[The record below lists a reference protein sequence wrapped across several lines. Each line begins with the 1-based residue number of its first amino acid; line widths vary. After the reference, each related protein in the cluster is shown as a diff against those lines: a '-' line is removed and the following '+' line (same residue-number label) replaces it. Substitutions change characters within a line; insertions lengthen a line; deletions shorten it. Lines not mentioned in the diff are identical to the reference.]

1 MNAVPSG
8 VLTNRLSELRPQAQ
22 PQVVPS
28 NGKKVLIVDDS
39 AIILK
44 TLSNRLRAEGY
55 EVLTASE
62 GSKAVS
68 TVRQERPDL
77 ILLDINFP
85 PDVGSGGGVPWD
97 GFLILHWLRRMDE
110 AVNTAV
116 IVITGDDPNRHK
128 NRCLAAGVSA
138 LFQKPVDCDALLASM
153 RSVLFPANSEEAP
166 SAGSPGVKKILF
178 VDDENDW
185 RFMATIYLK
194 DSGYE
199 VLTALNGED
208 AVTQAQAARPDLI
221 LLDLHLA
228 GESGL
233 DVMKLLKQK
242 APKVPILLYTGRDH
256 DQETVAL
263 MLRHGACG
271 YLRKGTMGEMLQ
283 SVQNAL
289 GAPHSVCPS

>member
-1 MNAVPSG
+1 MNAAQPRGTFTNTFG
-8 VLTNRLSELRPQAQ
+8 VARPQTQ
-22 PQVVPS
+22 PEAVKG

-39 AIILK
+39 QIILK

-85 PDVGSGGGVPWD
+85 PDVGSGGGVSWD
-97 GFLILHWLRRMDE
+97 GFLILNWLRRMDE
-110 AVNTAV
+110 AVNTPV
-116 IVITGDDPNRHK
+116 IVITGEDPNKHK
-128 NRCLAAGVSA
+128 NRCVAAGVSG
-138 LFQKPVDCDALLASM
+138 LYQKPIDCDALVASM
-153 RSVLFPANSEEAP
+153 RSLLFPDNQTADSV
-166 SAGSPGVKKILF
+166 GLKKILF

-194 DSGYE
+194 ESGYE
-199 VLTALNGED
+199 VLTALNGEE
-208 AVTQAQAARPDLI
+208 AVTLAQAAKPDLI

-242 APKVPILLYTGRDH
+242 GPRVPILLYTGRDH

-263 MLRHGACG
+263 MLRHGAAG
-271 YLRKGTMGEMLQ
+271 YLRKGTMGEMLEA
-283 SVQNAL
+283 VQNAL
-289 GAPHSVCPS
+289 GTPQLHHAC

>member
-1 MNAVPSG
+1 MNAGP
-8 VLTNRLSELRPQAQ
+8 TNGTFTNTLGGLRSQAQ
-22 PQVVPS
+22 PEATQP

-39 AIILK
+39 QIILK

-85 PDVGSGGGVPWD
+85 PDVGSGGGVAWD
-97 GFLILHWLRRMDE
+97 GFLILNWLRRMDE
-110 AVNTAV
+110 AVHTPV
-116 IVITGDDPNRHK
+116 IVITGEDPNRHK

-138 LFQKPVDCDALLASM
+138 LFQKPIDCDALLVSM
-153 RSVLFPANSEEAP
+153 SSLLFPQISQ
-166 SAGSPGVKKILF
+166 SSHSDGSGGLKKILF

-194 DSGYE
+194 ESGYE
-199 VLTALNGED
+199 VLTALNGEE
-208 AVTQAQAARPDLI
+208 AVTLAQAAKPDLV

-242 APKVPILLYTGRDH
+242 TPKVPILLYTGRDH

-263 MLRHGACG
+263 MLRHGAVG

-283 SVQNAL
+283 AVQSAFGRPEPL
-289 GAPHSVCPS
+289 TH

>member
-1 MNAVPSG
+1 MNAARTSG
-8 VLTNRLSELRPQAQ
+8 TFTNTIGGAQPQAQ
-22 PQVVPS
+22 PQATQS

-39 AIILK
+39 QIILK

-85 PDVGSGGGVPWD
+85 PDVGSGGGVSWD
-97 GFLILHWLRRMDE
+97 GFLILNWLRRMDE
-110 AVNTAV
+110 AVNTPV
-116 IVITGDDPNRHK
+116 IVITGEDPNKHK
-128 NRCLAAGVSA
+128 NRCVAAGVSG
-138 LFQKPVDCDALLASM
+138 LYQKPIDCDALVASM
-153 RSVLFPANSEEAP
+153 RSLLFPDDQNAG
-166 SAGSPGVKKILF
+166 SAGLKKILF

-194 DSGYE
+194 ESGYE
-199 VLTALNGED
+199 VLTALNGEE
-208 AVTQAQAARPDLI
+208 AVTLAQAAKPDLV

-233 DVMKLLKQK
+233 DVMKVLKQK

-263 MLRHGACG
+263 MLRHGAAG

-283 SVQNAL
+283 AVQNAL
-289 GAPHSVCPS
+289 GTPQLQHAG